1 MAYTRTY
8 TTVIP
13 VEPGADA
20 ATLRWLT
27 RESFERKAAGDLLTI
42 VEYTETTLSAD
53 DIPPKAGKQL
63 PRPISDYTWH
73 KFTAT
78 ATATVTSA

>member
-13 VEPGADA
+13 VEPDTDA
-20 ATLRWLT
+20 AVLRWLT

-42 VEYTETTLSAD
+42 VDFTETKLTAA
-53 DIPPKAGKQL
+53 DIPPKAAKQL
-63 PRPISDYTWH
+63 PRPISDYQWH
-73 KFTAT
+73 RFTAT
-78 ATATVTSA
+78 ATAASA